1 MNIHDEVLRWERLLN
16 TVLWQK
22 LSLARPATALVP
34 VTNHILSQLFV
45 QYQIVMNRLNFYK
58 VDMTRTVI
66 KEDNCAI

>member
-1 MNIHDEVLRWERLLN
+1 MNIHDEELRSERLLN

-22 LSLARPATALVP
+22 LSLARPATALVQ

-45 QYQIVMNRLNFYK
+45 QYQIVMNRSNFYK
-58 VDMTRTVI
+58 ADMAVI